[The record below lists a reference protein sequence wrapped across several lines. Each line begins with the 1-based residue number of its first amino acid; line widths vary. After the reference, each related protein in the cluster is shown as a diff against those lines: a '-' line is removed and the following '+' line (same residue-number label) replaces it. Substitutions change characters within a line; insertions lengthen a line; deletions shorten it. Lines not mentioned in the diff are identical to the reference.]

1 MQRYPEADLTGEI
14 LTAERHPTIPA
25 VTVLRVRMEPHD
37 EEIITRIYVFE
48 KMLDTHELE
57 GRCLRAD
64 VLALP
69 QNDARSEDRGTLIA
83 MEWCIHEKNGT
94 TVECSPGWSDNEHGR
109 QYIKLTPPQA

>member
-14 LTAERHPTIPA
+14 LSAERHPTIPT

-37 EEIITRIYVFE
+37 EEIVTRIYVFE
-48 KMLDTHELE
+48 KMLDTDDLE

-69 QNDARSEDRGTLIA
+69 QNDAQSDDRGTLIA
-83 MEWCIHEKNGT
+83 MEWCIHQDGPT
-94 TVECSPGWSDNEHGR
+94 TRADASTSS
-109 QYIKLTPPQA
+109 